1 MRLKHLPAEVVV
13 ADAMLSERGRQLVS
27 QFRKRDIPIT
37 EVASKQLAKLSET
50 RTPQGIIAL
59 FRTPAL
65 RLCELSTR
73 NLRTVLLCEGIS
85 DPGNLGTLF
94 RSALA
99 FGFDRVI
106 LLASSVEPYAPK
118 VVRSSAGAVFGL
130 QVAVAGVDEALRWLG
145 ANSLGLI
152 AADGRGETDTGAL
165 QACVEKG
172 PVALALGS
180 EADGLSPELIQ
191 DSALV
196 YRVAHKRIVES
207 LNVAVAGSILMK
219 QVYDCV

>member
-1 MRLKHLPAEVVV
+1 MQAVDRRLGRRGYQQQQHESQDGSFHLPMRSVCQIITHSLSEHVRSFLQTEAPLKHIKTLHTKKGRKEQAAFLAEGVRVLEEAMRLKHLPVEVVV
-13 ADAMLSERGRQLVS
+13 ADAMLSERGRQLVN

-37 EVASKQLAKLSET
+37 EVAAKQLVKLSET

-59 FRTPAL
+59 FKTPAL
-65 RLCELSTR
+65 RLSELSTR

-130 QVAVAGVDEALRWLG
+130 QVAVDW
-145 ANSLGLI
+145 
-152 AADGRGETDTGAL
+152 
-165 QACVEKG
+165 
-172 PVALALGS
+172 
-180 EADGLSPELIQ
+180 
-191 DSALV
+191 
-196 YRVAHKRIVES
+196 
-207 LNVAVAGSILMK
+207 
-219 QVYDCV
+219 